1 MHSSSANT
9 SRVIDVIG
17 AFSLAAD
24 MALGLTAGHGV
35 RAAYIGL
42 RLADALRLRPT
53 LRADL
58 FYAELLM
65 DAGCTAWAS
74 QTAAAILGDD
84 ITARRH
90 MIFMCDPRDPRD
102 LVKWLARYVA
112 AGERLTTRV
121 RRSVGF
127 VAHGRGFMR
136 EGLENTSEVA
146 ARLARR
152 LGRSP
157 GVQEALRFFVEQWDG
172 SGPRQ
177 MRAAQTPMVSRI
189 LLATLHIEVL
199 HQIAGREA
207 AVRMARER
215 RGKALD
221 PNVVDAFLAVAR
233 AEDFWRALE
242 SEQIWPIV
250 RDLEP
255 DSEYRVITSEQLDEA
270 ITAFADFADL
280 KSFYSAGHSRRVA
293 ALCEQM
299 ALALRLA
306 PEEIVAIRQAGF
318 LHDLGIVAVPSFV
331 LHKPEHRLSDAE
343 RESVRLHPYHAERIL
358 SYVPAFAPIVP
369 LVAAHHEQPDGR
381 GYFRGLS
388 GSQIPPG
395 ACVIA
400 VADRFD
406 ELTHARPGHGALDPR
421 EALREIESGAGTAF
435 SIGAVRA
442 LAETAPTRADVAA
455 APCVNSLPE
464 RRSTWP
470 AGLTDREVEVL
481 RLLATG
487 ASRRAIAAQLSVTE
501 HTVRHHLEH
510 IYTKV
515 DVRTR
520 VEATL
525 FAVEQGLIR

>member
-1 MHSSSANT
+1 
-9 SRVIDVIG
+9 
-17 AFSLAAD
+17 
-24 MALGLTAGHGV
+24 
-35 RAAYIGL
+35 
-42 RLADALRLRPT
+42 
-53 LRADL
+53 
-58 FYAELLM
+58 
-65 DAGCTAWAS
+65 
-74 QTAAAILGDD
+74 
-84 ITARRH
+84 
-90 MIFMCDPRDPRD
+90 
-102 LVKWLARYVA
+102 
-112 AGERLTTRV
+112 
-121 RRSVGF
+121 
-127 VAHGRGFMR
+127 
-136 EGLENTSEVA
+136 
-146 ARLARR
+146 
-152 LGRSP
+152 
-157 GVQEALRFFVEQWDG
+157 
-172 SGPRQ
+172 
-177 MRAAQTPMVSRI
+177 VSRI

-221 PNVVDAFLAVAR
+221 PDVVDAFLAVAR

-255 DSEYRVITSEQLDEA
+255 DSEYRVITSVQLDEA

-406 ELTHARPGHGALDPR
+406 ELTHARPGHEALDPR

-442 LAETAPTRADVAA
+442 LAETAPKRADIAA
-455 APCVNSLPE
+455 APCVNSLRE
-464 RRSTWP
+464 RRSNWP